1 MPATINTNVN
11 ALFAQN
17 ASTVNSRAMSTA
29 MQQLS
34 TGSRINS
41 AKDDAA
47 GLGIA
52 QNMTS
57 QIRGLNQS
65 VRNVNDGISMMQT
78 TEGALVEVSNMLQRM
93 RELAVQSANGTYS
106 STQRSYLQTEFD
118 ALSTQ
123 IGRIGTDTKWNDVAT
138 LATTAT
144 YTFQAGNTSS
154 SQITVT
160 LSGMSQA
167 DLALTGVGASI
178 GASTTN
184 AVSALTV
191 IDSAIDKINLN
202 RAKIGSAIN
211 QMTYAADNLSS
222 VSTNLA
228 ASRSSVQDT
237 DYAAASTQLSRSQ
250 IVQQAATAM
259 LAQANQQPMSVLALL
274 K

>member
-1 MPATINTNVN
+1 MPVTINTNVN

-17 ASTVNSRAMSTA
+17 ASTVNSRAMGTA